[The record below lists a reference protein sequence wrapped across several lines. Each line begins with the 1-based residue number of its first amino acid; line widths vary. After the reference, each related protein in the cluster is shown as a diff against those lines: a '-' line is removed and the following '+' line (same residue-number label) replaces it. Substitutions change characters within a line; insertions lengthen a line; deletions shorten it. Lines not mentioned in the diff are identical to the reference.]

1 MGKYIKFLIILYF
14 GMKLNSFFTSTIC
27 FIRGVSGIPC
37 PSCGMTRAYML
48 LFQGDLEGA
57 FYMHPLFFIPIIIV
71 VLFLTRKMN
80 VLYKFKYHLF
90 VLFIGVYLYRM
101 LVLFPN
107 EAPMMFNHKALL
119 PKIFKMFINVVRS

>member
-1 MGKYIKFLIILYF
+1 MGKYIKFIIILYV
-14 GMKLNSFFTSTIC
+14 GMKINSFFTSTIC
-27 FIRGVSGIPC
+27 FIRGVWGIPC
-37 PSCGMTRAYML
+37 PTCGMTRAYKL
-48 LFQGDLEGA
+48 LFQGDIEGA

-80 VLYKFKYHLF
+80 ILYEYKYHLL

-119 PKIFKMFINVVRS
+119 PRIFKMVINVVRS